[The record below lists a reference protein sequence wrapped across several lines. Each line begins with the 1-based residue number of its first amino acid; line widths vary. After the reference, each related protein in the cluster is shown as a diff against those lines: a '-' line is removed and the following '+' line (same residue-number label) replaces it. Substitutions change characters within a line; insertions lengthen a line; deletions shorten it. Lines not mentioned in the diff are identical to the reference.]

1 MSAYNQEFNK
11 DNTILRYLVV
21 SMLAELSKKVYY
33 YNQVDEDTLQKI
45 EVPFYYSVSG
55 NERFLL
61 DNFMFDAE
69 SSGKAI
75 GDYEVVPRGIVQMNS
90 LSIDSSSQ
98 TNKFTR
104 AEFVREFNGILKT
117 FSLETNFLPIT
128 MGFGVTLI
136 CSNNLEMLKVTE
148 SIMSKLYKGTLFSC
162 DLGMMRVQASMSVP
176 EDYSQDRLFEW
187 GLNDKKEF
195 QVTFDIELR
204 SFMPVFES
212 GILLSEISF
221 LTKQAIISN
230 PTASGVGQLRSNS
243 EGELGIY
250 FGGVFQKIQLTQENI
265 EKSQVEEIQS
275 NKSYIDPNRINTGG
289 PYSESEISSA
299 LIDPESEASRTYRN
313 ANAEIKQNDTSLGS
327 ADN

>member
-1 MSAYNQEFNK
+1 MSAYNQEYNK

-33 YNQVDEDTLQKI
+33 YNQIDEDTLKKI
-45 EVPFYYSVSG
+45 NVPFFYSITG

-69 SSGKAI
+69 ASGKAI
-75 GDYEVVPRGIVQMNS
+75 GDYEVVPRGILQMNS
-90 LSIDSSSQ
+90 MSIDSSAQ

-104 AEFVREFNGILKT
+104 AEFVREWEGVLKT

-148 SIMSKLYKGTLFSC
+148 SVMNKLYKGTMFSC

-176 EDYSQDRLFEW
+176 EDYSQERSFEW

-195 QVTFDIELR
+195 QVTFDMELK

-212 GILLSEISF
+212 GILLSEIDF
-221 LTKQAIISN
+221 LTREAIKTN
-230 PTASGVGQLRSNS
+230 PTAQGVGQFRSGAD
-243 EGELGIY
+243 GEIGIY
-250 FGGVFQKIQLTQENI
+250 FGGVFQKFMFTDENI
-265 EKSQVEEIQS
+265 LKAPTT
-275 NKSYIDPNRINTGG
+275 NMLGNLSYNDPNKIQTGG
-289 PYSESEISSA
+289 PYDVREIDSSPQTKET
-299 LIDPESEASRTYRN
+299 DASKSYRN
-313 ANAEIKQNDTSLGS
+313 ANNDEG
-327 ADN
+327 

>member
-21 SMLAELSKKVYY
+21 SMLAELSKKIYY
-33 YNQVDEDTLQKI
+33 YNQVDEDTLKKI
-45 EVPFYYSVSG
+45 EVPFFYSISG

-61 DNFMFDAE
+61 DNFMYDTEAID
-69 SSGKAI
+69 KAI

-90 LSIDSSSQ
+90 MAIDSSAQ

-104 AEFVREFNGILKT
+104 AEFVREWNGILKT

-128 MGFGVTLI
+128 MGFSVTLI

-148 SIMSKLYKGTLFSC
+148 SVMNKLYKSTLFSC

-195 QVTFDIELR
+195 QVTFDIELK
-204 SFMPVFES
+204 SFMPVFEG
-212 GILLSEISF
+212 GILISEIDF
-221 LTKQAIISN
+221 LIKESIKNN
-230 PTASGVGQLRSNS
+230 PTASGVGQLRSNG

-250 FGGVFQKIQLTQENI
+250 FGGVFQKFLFSEDNI
-265 EKSQVEEIQS
+265 LKSPERNIKSNLSYNNPIVINGEEPYVEDEIDS
-275 NKSYIDPNRINTGG
+275 SKPIPETE
-289 PYSESEISSA
+289 ESK
-299 LIDPESEASRTYRN
+299 TYRN
-313 ANAEIKQNDTSLGS
+313 ADTERGS
-327 ADN
+327 ANS

>member
-1 MSAYNQEFNK
+1 MSAYNQEYNK

-33 YNQVDEDTLQKI
+33 YNQVDEDTLKKI
-45 EVPFYYSVSG
+45 EVPFFYSISG

-61 DNFMFDAE
+61 DNFMYDAE
-69 SSGKAI
+69 AAGKAI

-90 LSIDSSSQ
+90 MAIDSSAQ

-104 AEFVREFNGILKT
+104 AEFVREWNGILKT

-148 SIMSKLYKGTLFSC
+148 SVMNKLYKGTLFSC

-195 QVTFDIELR
+195 QVTFDIELK

-212 GILLSEISF
+212 GILLSEIDF
-221 LTKQAIISN
+221 LTREAIKSN
-230 PTASGVGQLRSNS
+230 PTASGVGQLRSNA
-243 EGELGIY
+243 EGEIGIY
-250 FGGVFQKIQLTQENI
+250 FGGVFQKLLTSQDNI
-265 EKSQVEEIQS
+265 LKAPGKDVQS
-275 NKSYIDPNRINTGG
+275 NLSYFDPNSVNTGG
-289 PYSESEISSA
+289 PYSESEIDSSKP
-299 LIDPESEASRTYRN
+299 DPETEASRSYRN
-313 ANAEIKQNDTSLGS
+313 ANAEGGPENSGLGT